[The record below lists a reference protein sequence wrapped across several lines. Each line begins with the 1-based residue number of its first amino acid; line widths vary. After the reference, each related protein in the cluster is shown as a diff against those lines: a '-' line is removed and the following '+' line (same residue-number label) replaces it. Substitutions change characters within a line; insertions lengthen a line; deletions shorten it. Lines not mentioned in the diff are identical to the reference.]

1 MDQELADTAASV
13 PSRRCGCSALIRWQ
27 HFSAW
32 NDVMA
37 ASLEVWRQV

>member
-1 MDQELADTAASV
+1 MYYELGTVDRISSWQPADAAAYACAL
-13 PSRRCGCSALIRWQ
+13 SRRQ

-37 ASLEVWRQV
+37 AILKA